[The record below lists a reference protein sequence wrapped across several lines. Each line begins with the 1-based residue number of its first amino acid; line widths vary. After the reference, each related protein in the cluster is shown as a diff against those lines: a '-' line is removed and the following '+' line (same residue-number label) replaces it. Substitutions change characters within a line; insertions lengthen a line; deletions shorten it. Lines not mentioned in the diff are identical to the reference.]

1 MESMKLSK
9 KSSHEPLWQ
18 RLFGTGKWFSCGR
31 NAPCFGALFQAL
43 KPGTSGFIQTA
54 QLALFSG
61 TRRTWKE
68 MQARSHPKDRAC
80 PGMSQGSALPCED
93 WKAGYAATMMQGFLW
108 MLLFSS
114 TLAYAVYTPMPWEGP
129 ICAVASSL
137 KGQVA
142 VVLSVV
148 ATIMIGIMFM
158 YAETGGVVARIG
170 SWLLGMSCALSVVSI
185 ITALFPGVAIPG
197 CL

>member
-1 MESMKLSK
+1 MA
-9 KSSHEPLWQ
+9 
-18 RLFGTGKWFSCGR
+18 CIGR
-31 NAPCFGALFQAL
+31 NPCCRQLESLQAPARAVL
-43 KPGTSGFIQTA
+43 P
-54 QLALFSG
+54 LAWVLG
-61 TRRTWKE
+61 WLVLLL
-68 MQARSHPKDRAC
+68 PV
-80 PGMSQGSALPCED
+80 SAL
-93 WKAGYAATMMQGFLW
+93 
-108 MLLFSS
+108 
-114 TLAYAVYTPMPWEGP
+114 AVYTPMPWEGP

-158 YAETGGVVARIG
+158 YAETGGIVARIA

-185 ITALFPGVAIPG
+185 ITALFPGVAMPG

>member
-1 MESMKLSK
+1 MGRIRRIPCWGAADLRRTRKRL
-9 KSSHEPLWQ
+9 PLVW
-18 RLFGTGKWFSCGR
+18 LVAGLVLLLPVS
-31 NAPCFGALFQAL
+31 A
-43 KPGTSGFIQTA
+43 
-54 QLALFSG
+54 LAL
-61 TRRTWKE
+61 
-68 MQARSHPKDRAC
+68 
-80 PGMSQGSALPCED
+80 
-93 WKAGYAATMMQGFLW
+93 
-108 MLLFSS
+108 
-114 TLAYAVYTPMPWEGP
+114 YTPMPWEGP

-158 YAETGGVVARIG
+158 YAETGGIVARIA

-185 ITALFPGVAIPG
+185 ITALFPGVTMPG